1 MHTPSAGVLEATT
14 AGQVLQ
20 ANGGVATMSDPN
32 DVGAVFTGS
41 PSELGNALLASFSK
55 LDAIDMTNLAFEEPS
70 AVTKAPLAVVRYL

>member
-1 MHTPSAGVLEATT
+1 
-14 AGQVLQ
+14 
-20 ANGGVATMSDPN
+20 MSDPN